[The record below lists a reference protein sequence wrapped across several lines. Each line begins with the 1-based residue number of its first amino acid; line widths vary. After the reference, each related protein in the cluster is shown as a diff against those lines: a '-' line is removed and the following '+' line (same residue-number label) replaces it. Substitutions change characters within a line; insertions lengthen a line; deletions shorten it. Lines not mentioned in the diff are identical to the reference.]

1 MAKLTM
7 VEAIRQAMSQEMELN
22 ERVILLGEDIGV
34 NGGVFRATE
43 GLYEKFGENR
53 VFDTPL
59 AESGIIGSAV
69 GLAMNGM
76 RPVAEIQFFG
86 FIYQTMD
93 QVCGQAARMRYRS
106 GGRFTVPIVIRA
118 PFGGNV
124 RAPELHSDSLE
135 ALFLH
140 TPGLK
145 VVIPSNPFDAKGL
158 LISAIRD
165 DNPVLFLESL
175 KLYRSYRE
183 EVPEE
188 AYSVPI
194 GKAAVLIEGE
204 NATIVTYGGSVPMV
218 KKIVEE
224 YKTKGIH
231 LELIDLR
238 TISPLDI
245 KTIKESVE
253 KTGRLMIVHEA
264 VKTGGVGAEIIARL
278 NEECFYSLAAPIV
291 RVTGYDTPYP
301 VQTME
306 DDWLPNEARINEGLG
321 SLLSN

>member
-7 VEAIRQAMSQEMELN
+7 VEAIRQAMSQEMEQN

-231 LELIDLR
+231 IELIDLR

-264 VKTGGVGAEIIARL
+264 VKTGGVGAEIIARI

-306 DDWLPNEARINEGLG
+306 DDWLPNEARINEGLVK
-321 SLLSN
+321 LLSC

>member
-7 VEAIRQAMSQEMELN
+7 VEAIRQAMLQEMEQN

-224 YKTKGIH
+224 YKTQGIH

-264 VKTGGVGAEIIARL
+264 VKTGGVGAEIIARI

-306 DDWLPNEARINEGLG
+306 DDWLPNEARINEGLV

>member
-7 VEAIRQAMSQEMELN
+7 VEAIRQAMSQEMEQN

-204 NATIVTYGGSVPMV
+204 AATIVTYGGSVPMV

-224 YKTKGIH
+224 YKTKGID

-264 VKTGGVGAEIIARL
+264 VKTGGVGAEIIARI

-306 DDWLPNEARINEGLG
+306 DDWLPNEVRIFEGLK